1 MTKKIRKSMSI
12 DYINLN
18 NTKFLISSHI
28 ASFDYA
34 EKLLKNSL
42 LKNNIP
48 EENIFTVVADTKTN
62 NIENNIIFT
71 DHNSYD
77 HTAIIEIAKRNIYS
91 KYWFVMHDTCECG
104 DDFYNL
110 LKKKNITKDYT
121 AMSEMAWLN
130 MGLFSN
136 TFIQQNKN
144 YILSLENCN
153 KKRAILSERVFS
165 KLNDFDFF
173 GPQKDIQT
181 IRNCKIYNDSKK
193 RIALYFPYLDFYKYQ
208 SYEAQNI
215 MEYKE

>member
-1 MTKKIRKSMSI
+1 MSI
-12 DYINLN
+12 DYINFT
-18 NTKFLISSHI
+18 NTKFLISSHL
-28 ASFDYA
+28 ASYEYA

-48 EENIFTVVADTKTN
+48 EKNIITVVADTKTN
-62 NIENNIIFT
+62 NIENNLIFT

-110 LKKKNITKDYT
+110 LKEKNITKNYT

-144 YILSLENCN
+144 YILSL
-153 KKRAILSERVFS
+153 
-165 KLNDFDFF
+165 
-173 GPQKDIQT
+173 
-181 IRNCKIYNDSKK
+181 
-193 RIALYFPYLDFYKYQ
+193 
-208 SYEAQNI
+208 
-215 MEYKE
+215 